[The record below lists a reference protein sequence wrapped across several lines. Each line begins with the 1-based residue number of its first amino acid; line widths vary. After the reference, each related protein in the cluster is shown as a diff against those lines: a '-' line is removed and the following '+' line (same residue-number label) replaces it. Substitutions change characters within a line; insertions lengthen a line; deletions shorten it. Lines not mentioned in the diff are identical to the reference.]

1 MSHNGNN
8 TNAPLPLFGGIQQE
22 IDRIIE
28 KAGSFFCEEEE
39 TEEVFLEQV
48 DERVTTTEVSL
59 LKRNAHMY
67 AKYPAVF
74 HGKYSIPKHWV
85 SDEEV
90 AKAVIIEDVPNRKG
104 QKRREKREGRYIGV
118 LQHLYREL
126 AF

>member
-1 MSHNGNN
+1 MFS
-8 TNAPLPLFGGIQQE
+8 GIQQE

-28 KAGSFFCEEEE
+28 KAGSFFYDEEEI
-39 TEEVFLEQV
+39 EEVVLEQM
-48 DERVTTTEVSL
+48 EGGEITGEISL
-59 LKRNAHMY
+59 LKRNAHTY

-90 AKAVIIEDVPNRKG
+90 AKAVIIEDSPNKKRQSRYKG
-104 QKRREKREGRYIGV
+104 VVR
-118 LQHLYREL
+118 HLYKEL

>member
-1 MSHNGNN
+1 MSYNGNN
-8 TNAPLPLFGGIQQE
+8 TNVSLPLFSGIQQE

-28 KAGSFFCEEEE
+28 RAGSFFCEEEE
-39 TEEVFLEQV
+39 TEEMFLEQV
-48 DERVTTTEVSL
+48 DEHAMTAEVSL
-59 LKRNAHMY
+59 LKHNAHMY